1 MKYLPLLALLALAA
15 CNADG
20 TLTAAGQAD
29 VLKACQ
35 ADAVAQPVAVA
46 VAPLAGPVGAVGA
59 AVDNTAVH
67 PEVVNLCAQA
77 AANKAPVAAPAGA
90 IAVPPVTVNVGG
102 QAVTVTGI
110 QIAPAAVAP
119 AAK

>member
-59 AVDNTAVH
+59 AVDASAVH
-67 PEVVNLCAQA
+67 PDVVAACAAA
-77 AANKAPVAAPAGA
+77 AANKAPAPVGTVGA
-90 IAVPPVTVNVGG
+90 VTVPVTVNG
-102 QAVTVTGI
+102 QSVNVTVTPVAA
-110 QIAPAAVAP
+110 APAA
-119 AAK
+119 AK

>member
-1 MKYLPLLALLALAA
+1 MKFGKANLALFGLLALAG

-35 ADAVAQPVAVA
+35 VDAVAQPVAVA
-46 VAPLAGPVGAVGA
+46 VAPVAGPVGAVGA
-59 AVDNTAVH
+59 AVDAAAVH

-77 AANKAPVAAPAGA
+77 AANKAPAPVGTVGA
-90 IAVPPVTVNVGG
+90 VTVPVTVDG
-102 QAVTVTGI
+102 QSVNVTVT
-110 QIAPAAVAP
+110 PVAP